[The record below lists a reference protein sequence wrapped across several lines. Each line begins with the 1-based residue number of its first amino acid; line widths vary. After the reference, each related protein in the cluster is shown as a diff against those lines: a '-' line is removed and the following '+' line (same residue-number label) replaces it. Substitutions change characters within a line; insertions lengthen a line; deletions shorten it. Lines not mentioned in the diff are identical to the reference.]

1 MIANHGRVLAARLRA
16 DTGIGQSQ
24 PMHSLRRSAAM
35 SVIKTVDGQDI
46 DVNENAIVLIAGP
59 YPHDVGP
66 HTYVYGVTHGAL
78 VTGEPADALVARLG
92 INPPLAKLTRPDLS
106 PVWVNGSMVTSVRA
120 PIPTEQQG
128 TGQVNAILQ
137 VGSLHQA
144 VHEDMPAA
152 RGIINVHGGN
162 I

>member
-1 MIANHGRVLAARLRA
+1 MIADHGRVLAARLRVGA
-16 DTGIGQSQ
+16 GTGQSQ
-24 PMHSLRRSAAM
+24 PMHSLRRTAAM

-66 HTYVYGVTHGAL
+66 HTYVYGATHGAL
-78 VTGEPADALVARLG
+78 VTGESADGLVARLG
-92 INPPLAKLTRPDLS
+92 INPLLAKLTRPDSS
-106 PVWVNGSMVTSVRA
+106 PVWVKGSTVTSVRV

-128 TGQVNAILQ
+128 PGQVNAVLQ
-137 VGSLHQA
+137 VGSLHQT
-144 VHEDMPAA
+144 VHEDVPTA
-152 RGIINVHGGN
+152 RSIINGHGGN

>member
-1 MIANHGRVLAARLRA
+1 MIADHGRVLAARLRVGA
-16 DTGIGQSQ
+16 GTGQSQ
-24 PMHSLRRSAAM
+24 PMHSLRRTAAM

-66 HTYVYGVTHGAL
+66 HTYVYGATHGAL
-78 VTGEPADALVARLG
+78 VTGESADGLVARLG
-92 INPPLAKLTRPDLS
+92 INPLLAKLTRPDSS
-106 PVWVNGSMVTSVRA
+106 PVWVKGSTVTSVRV

-128 TGQVNAILQ
+128 PGQVNAVLQ
-137 VGSLHQA
+137 VGSLHQT
-144 VHEDMPAA
+144 VHEDVPTA
-152 RGIINVHGGN
+152 RSIINAHGGN